1 MISMEKNKVKERR
14 TKTQIFFD
22 VITAIIDDTQNNE
35 LVSPTRIQVKCNT
48 SYDKLTKYLE
58 EMERREMIEKE
69 KSITIT
75 EKGMEFHKDY
85 SRINE
90 LINEINEKFYGSVK
104 TSVPSF
110 AV

>member
-1 MISMEKNKVKERR
+1 MEKNKVKERR

-90 LINEINEKFYGSVK
+90 LINEMDKKF
-104 TSVPSF
+104 
-110 AV
+110 

>member
-1 MISMEKNKVKERR
+1 MISVKKNKVKERR

-58 EMERREMIEKE
+58 EMEKRGMIEKE

-85 SRINE
+85 SRIND
-90 LINEINEKFYGSVK
+90 LINEMNEKF
-104 TSVPSF
+104 
-110 AV
+110 

>member
-1 MISMEKNKVKERR
+1 MEKIMAKERR

-85 SRINE
+85 SRIND
-90 LINEINEKFYGSVK
+90 LINDMNEKF
-104 TSVPSF
+104 
-110 AV
+110 